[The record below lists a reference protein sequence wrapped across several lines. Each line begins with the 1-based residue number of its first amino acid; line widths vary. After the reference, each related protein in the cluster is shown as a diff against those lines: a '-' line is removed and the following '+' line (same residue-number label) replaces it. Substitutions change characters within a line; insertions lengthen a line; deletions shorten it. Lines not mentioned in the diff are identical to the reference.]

1 MSDAV
6 PAAADSAEQEKEQ
19 AKVAE
24 GAKQVKEMSEA
35 MKRLLEP
42 SQRQKGNALKV
53 AEISI
58 GMLDKMVGHL
68 REQRRYAAQV
78 VTDSKKEIVELDGEI
93 AFIQKKLDSVEEVNK
108 ARTQQYQGTV
118 KLHDECAEQFRDLLK
133 ETKQRVAITQKK
145 QKQLGQYEIPLGRP
159 NYLSSGKKKQPSRA
173 ASTTPTAAAP
183 AAAAPDPARVGTGGD
198 VPS

>member
-53 AEISI
+53 QS
-58 GMLDKMVGHL
+58 
-68 REQRRYAAQV
+68 
-78 VTDSKKEIVELDGEI
+78 S
-93 AFIQKKLDSVEEVNK
+93 
-108 ARTQQYQGTV
+108 
-118 KLHDECAEQFRDLLK
+118 LLYVYG
-133 ETKQRVAITQKK
+133 RV
-145 QKQLGQYEIPLGRP
+145 LCVPL
-159 NYLSSGKKKQPSRA
+159 
-173 ASTTPTAAAP
+173 
-183 AAAAPDPARVGTGGD
+183 TGWL
-198 VPS
+198 V